1 MRTAHGLRGSAHL
14 GEDGTGAGRLLREEA
29 RGVNALYC
37 LCGCLELQMHENGR
51 RPLKDGGRSLWL
63 CEVLTDATGRLRAAR
78 HPTRSWT
85 CRWPGTGRHRRC
97 PRLAHATQRDGLD
110 ERLDDRV
117 GQRVHHVGV
126 GDARGHG
133 VHADLVL
140 GQLAASDSVSPFT
153 ANLLVG

>member
-1 MRTAHGLRGSAHL
+1 MSSG
-14 GEDGTGAGRLLREEA
+14 
-29 RGVNALYC
+29 
-37 LCGCLELQMHENGR
+37 
-51 RPLKDGGRSLWL
+51 
-63 CEVLTDATGRLRAAR
+63 
-78 HPTRSWT
+78 
-85 CRWPGTGRHRRC
+85 
-97 PRLAHATQRDGLD
+97 LAHAAERDGLD

-140 GQLAASDSVSPFT
+140 GQFAGERQREPFT